1 MSREFSIASES
12 VPADAPR
19 GHVVK
24 RDEGRT
30 VYYAGNL
37 MQWKLEPE
45 HSLGFCSVVE
55 VVMRRGEEPPL
66 HVHAYEDEL
75 YFALEGDLTFYVGQD
90 VFEVSPGDAVFL
102 PRTVP
107 HCFSVSRTSGLAR
120 LLLIISPSNTLGRYF
135 DVMGQPGTEA
145 ELPPPV
151 NDFPVDEAIAALAP
165 HGVSILGPGP
175 SLVEDG
181 PRAR

>member
-1 MSREFSIASES
+1 MSPDFSIAPEL

-24 RDEGRT
+24 RNEGRT
-30 VYYAGNL
+30 VHYAGNL

-45 HSLGFCSVVE
+45 HSMGFCSVVE

-66 HVHAYEDEL
+66 HVHAFEDEL
-75 YFALEGDLTFYVGQD
+75 YFVLEGDLTFYVGED

-107 HCFSVSRTSGLAR
+107 HGFSVSRTSGVAR
-120 LLLIISPSNTLGRYF
+120 LLLVISPSNTLSGYF
-135 DVMGQPGTEA
+135 DVMGRPGTGG

-151 NDFPVDEAIAALAP
+151 TDFPVDEAIAALAP

-175 SLVEDG
+175 SVVED
-181 PRAR
+181 AS

>member
-1 MSREFSIASES
+1 MSQEFSIASEL

-19 GHVVK
+19 GHLVK
-24 RDEGRT
+24 RNEGRT
-30 VYYAGNL
+30 VHYAGNL

-45 HSLGFCSVVE
+45 HSMGFCSVVE
-55 VVMRRGEEPPL
+55 VVMRRREEPPL

-75 YFALEGDLTFYVGQD
+75 YFVLEGDLTFYVGED

-107 HCFSVSRTSGLAR
+107 HCFSVSKASGVAR
-120 LLLIISPSNTLGRYF
+120 LLLIISPSNTLSRYF
-135 DVMGQPGTEA
+135 DAMGRPGTGA
-145 ELPPPV
+145 ELPAPV
-151 NDFPVDEAIAALAP
+151 SDFPVDEAIAALAP

-175 SLVEDG
+175 SLVED
-181 PRAR
+181 AS

>member
-1 MSREFSIASES
+1 MSQEFSIASEL
-12 VPADAPR
+12 VPAGPPR
-19 GHVVK
+19 GHLVK
-24 RDEGRT
+24 RNEGRT

-45 HSLGFCSVVE
+45 HSMGFCSLVE

-75 YFALEGDLTFYVGQD
+75 YYVLEGDLTFYVGQD

-102 PRTVP
+102 PRAVP
-107 HCFSVSRTSGLAR
+107 HCFSVSKASGVAR
-120 LLLIISPSNTLGRYF
+120 LLLIIWPSNTLSQYF
-135 DVMGQPGTEA
+135 DVMGRPGTDA
-145 ELPPPV
+145 ELPAPV
-151 NDFPVDEAIAALAP
+151 SEFPVVEAIAALSP

-175 SLVEDG
+175 SLVDD
-181 PRAR
+181 A

>member
-1 MSREFSIASES
+1 MSQEFSIAPEL
-12 VPADAPR
+12 VRADAPR

-24 RDEGRT
+24 RNAGRT

-45 HSLGFCSVVE
+45 HSMGLCSVVE

-102 PRTVP
+102 PRTLP
-107 HCFSVSRTSGLAR
+107 HCFSVAETSGVAR
-120 LLLIISPSNTLGRYF
+120 LLLIISPSNTLSRYF
-135 DVMGQPGTEA
+135 DVMGQPGA
-145 ELPPPV
+145 EPVLPPPV
-151 NDFPVDEAIAALAP
+151 SDFPVDKAITALAP

-175 SLVEDG
+175 SLLE
-181 PRAR
+181 PR